1 MLQKLGVTEIL
12 PDEQVYYHASQIET
26 AYQGRIACK
35 TCRKEENP
43 ALSCTRTGV
52 RCQDGKLYFF
62 FETCPHATSS
72 HLASLRKKLHAL
84 GIHEEVDDAAL
95 EEHCVD
101 I

>member
-62 FETCPHATSS
+62 FE
-72 HLASLRKKLHAL
+72 KLHAL

-95 EEHCVD
+95 E
-101 I
+101 